1 MMKKGTMPRA
11 GILLLALCAAGQAA
25 AQSPAPAAPKAAAVD
40 PASVPMPKLAFAPDA
55 EIERNYFKYFFFHR
69 EETDFA
75 TAYAD
80 LQECDGY
87 ARGLSHR
94 ASGGAVPYPYAGTIG
109 GAVGGVIGSVVAD
122 AVFGSSQRRMQ
133 RRVIMRTCMGFKEY
147 KTYGLPKDLWGEF
160 HFDEG
165 NSGLPEER
173 RDEFLRM
180 QARAASGPRPQT
192 GEMGQ

>member
-1 MMKKGTMPRA
+1 MPRA
-11 GILLLALCAAGQAA
+11 GIALLALCAGGQAV
-25 AQSPAPAAPKAAAVD
+25 AQTAPPLAPKAAVAID
-40 PASVPMPKLAFAPDA
+40 PASVPMPKLAFTPDA

-69 EETDFA
+69 DDTDFA

-94 ASGGAVPYPYAGTIG
+94 IGAGPVPYPYAGTIG
-109 GAVGGVIGSVVAD
+109 GAVGGVLGSLIAD
-122 AVFGSSQRRMQ
+122 AIVGSSERRMQ

-147 KTYGLPKDLWGEF
+147 KSYGLPKDLWSEF
-160 HFDEG
+160 NFDEG
-165 NSGLPEER
+165 NKAVEDARREEL
-173 RDEFLRM
+173 LRM
-180 QARAASGPRPQT
+180 QARAASGPRPQI